1 MNEENHFIFRNDWR
15 RDEKT
20 GILYYI
26 NNDILQ
32 AQKKVIRFLMKQMG
46 ANLISGKSLTSVSM
60 PVDIFETRSNLERFA
75 YSFGY
80 APIYLEAAAEE
91 TDPVEQM

>member
-1 MNEENHFIFRNDWR
+1 
-15 RDEKT
+15 
-20 GILYYI
+20 
-26 NNDILQ
+26 
-32 AQKKVIRFLMKQMG
+32 MKQMG

-91 TDPVEQM
+91 TDPIEQMKHVVAFTLTLSMLYLNLE